1 MRGKGPAET
10 HAHTQLPPNR
20 VPKGVDKSL
29 NNCAKPHPDWC
40 GSDCLKI
47 GQCRALAMSLVA
59 GMIAAI
65 LVA

>member
-1 MRGKGPAET
+1 
-10 HAHTQLPPNR
+10 

-40 GSDCLKI
+40 SSDCLKI

-65 LVA
+65 LVP